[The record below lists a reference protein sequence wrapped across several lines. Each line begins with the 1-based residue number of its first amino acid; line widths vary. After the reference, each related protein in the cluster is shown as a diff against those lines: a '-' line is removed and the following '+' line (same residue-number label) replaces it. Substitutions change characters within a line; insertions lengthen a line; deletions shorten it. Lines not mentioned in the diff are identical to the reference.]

1 MATKS
6 KKAIAI
12 PKITA
17 FISYSNKDRKYDAD
31 AKAVLAE
38 AGIES
43 FLAHDDL
50 HVSEEWRERI
60 IEELQRCDIFV
71 PLLSVN
77 FLESKWAPQEVGYI
91 ISRKDVAIAPV
102 SLDGT
107 PPFGF
112 ISHVHGRTIKKDGIT
127 RELLV
132 DPLAR
137 RIPRKIIPSLI
148 RSVDEAATFRSGEAR
163 MRALVPLFAE
173 LTAQE
178 AQALAEASV
187 RNSQIWSAAACRS
200 EYLPAFIDAQEGNI
214 EAKTLRALRYQ
225 ISHDTWYIPDDD
237 S

>member
-1 MATKS
+1 MHHVRHRA
-6 KKAIAI
+6 AER
-12 PKITA
+12 
-17 FISYSNKDRKYDAD
+17 FRYWL
-31 AKAVLAE
+31 KAVLAE
-38 AGIES
+38 VGIEA

-71 PLLSVN
+71 PLLSAN
-77 FLESKWAPQEVGYI
+77 FLQSKWAPQEVGFI
-91 ISRKDVAIAPV
+91 ISRPDVAIAPV

-107 PPFGF
+107 TPFGF
-112 ISHVHGRTIKKDGIT
+112 ISHVHGRSIKKDGIT

-137 RIPRKIIPSLI
+137 RIPRKIVPSLI

-163 MRALVPLFAE
+163 MLSLVPLFAK

-187 RNSQIWSAAACRS
+187 RNSQIWAAAACRS
-200 EYLPAFIDAQEGNI
+200 EYLPAFVDAQKSNI
-214 EAKTLRALRYQ
+214 EAKTRRALRYQ
-225 ISHDTWYIPDDD
+225 IENDTWYNPDDD
-237 S
+237 SEKV